1 MDSHMLAASL
11 GSGFA
16 IGLTTLLVTTFAMV
30 PASYVMNKFIY
41 HGPVMRLTLGL
52 VAGACSFF
60 AFIVLAVLLVLGR
73 IQPTHYFGLFPVV
86 KTAELSV
93 APGYLAVLLKI
104 LYALYHPFI
113 MFFNPSADDDVR
125 GYTSAV
131 EALLVKG
138 TPVTKSVPH
147 GDDSVPVQVLKGAV
161 CEEFFEAA
169 RRAGTMTTKL
179 GSYMHAL
186 EESGVGQ
193 IIFDSA
199 SGTSDTT
206 SAGTSS

>member
-1 MDSHMLAASL
+1 MDSHILAASL

-16 IGLTTLLVTTFAMV
+16 IGLTTLLMSTFVMV

-60 AFIVLAVLLVLGR
+60 AFLVIAALLVLGK

-93 APGYLAVLLKI
+93 APGYLAFLLKI

-113 MFFNPSADDDVR
+113 MFFNGSTDVR

-138 TPVTKSVPH
+138 TPVTKAGPM
-147 GDDSVPVQVLKGAV
+147 GVPVQVLKGAV

-169 RRAGTMTTKL
+169 RRAGTMTTNWE
-179 GSYMHAL
+179 GYMREL

-193 IIFDSA
+193 LIFDPA